1 MKLMELL
8 NEEVRKLTPI
18 EYKNALVEAL
28 EVIKFMPKEERELI
42 PSSIIE
48 KMQNEK
54 SKNYYFSL
62 DRTQKFSIQISKEAK
77 AILANL
83 FKEYWATSDELGVIK
98 AIELKN
104 RMMLEKYKLKKY
116 PIENIF
122 KKDRRIV

>member
-1 MKLMELL
+1 MELL